1 MGIQGLL
8 PQLKSIMAPI
18 RMEELRGQT
27 VAVDTYSWLHK
38 GALSCG
44 DRLCKGIPTTRHIE
58 YCMHRVNM
66 LRHFGVKPILIF
78 DGGLLPIK
86 SDQETKRARSRKENL
101 ERAREHEAAGNSRAA
116 FECYQKAVDITP
128 RIASGLIEVLKKEKV
143 DYIVAPYEADAQM
156 TFLSINKLVDAVIT
170 EDSDLIPFGCSRIIF
185 KMDKFGQ
192 GVEYQI
198 TRLERNRELDF
209 NGFTRQMLLEMCIL
223 SGCDYL
229 PSLPGMGVKRA
240 HALIQKLKCY
250 EKVIKHLKYSA
261 VSVPPQYEESFK
273 KAIWA
278 FKFQRVYDPATE
290 DIIHLS
296 TVPHDLSE
304 DLEFLGPWLPQ
315 NIAKGIALG
324 NIDPLSKE
332 PFELKP
338 ECSAPAVDKVF
349 PTREPIAPSN
359 GRKRLDLPVQKNIL
373 TNYFCLAS
381 LEAKRKFRAPKVT
394 QKQQM
399 LNESL
404 PSPQTQDSGP
414 SDLIE
419 DTKLPTDTIQASQC
433 SSELLCSGPQDDRIN
448 AASQCS
454 SEHLSCEF
462 PLNVSANFS
471 PQCSSHGGGSDP
483 PYEDMDIKGRKVE
496 ADYCNENTIPTS
508 PCLMG
513 NLPGISEPSLLPHN
527 MGPSPSIPVRCY
539 TENIAA
545 SKNKDITVRSSYFKM
560 LNKRVCT
567 NQEDQLHDDGCDIET
582 CNLSGDQ
589 LRKSGM
595 LKRKLADIQNFE
607 DETLQPISSDDS
619 PAVIN
624 GDCDIDD
631 LDDQNIRTERRFGC
645 NVSHVD
651 TYSGI
656 AEKSM
661 DKFAALV
668 SSFRYPGSRASGLRA
683 PLKDV
688 KNTLSVRSVLRAPE
702 QGKFRWTANKT
713 DSGLPARSTYTSD
726 DKKIAASPP
735 DISTFAYG
743 PMKTVASDQGK
754 TAGKTTDSAGGPP
767 DLGTFAYTPMAT
779 TVCRPER
786 SKCTGTTM
794 RIAGSPPDLS
804 TFAYKP
810 MKAVVRHSDG
820 SRIRGT
826 TLKAAGGTSRS
837 RFK

>member
-8 PQLKSIMAPI
+8 PQLKSIMSPI
-18 RMEELRGQT
+18 SAEELRGQT

-66 LRHFGVKPILIF
+66 LRHFGVKPILVF

-86 SDQETKRARSRKENL
+86 SYQETKRSRSRKENL
-101 ERAREHEAAGNSRAA
+101 ERAREHEASGNSRAA

-128 RIASGLIEVLKKEKV
+128 RIASELIEVLKKEKV

-156 TFLSINKLVDAVIT
+156 TFLSVNKLVDAVIT

-192 GVEYQI
+192 GVEFQI
-198 TRLERNRELDF
+198 TRLERNRDLDF

-240 HALIQKLKCY
+240 HALIQKLKCH
-250 EKVIKHLKYSA
+250 EKVIKHLRYGA
-261 VSVPPQYEESFK
+261 VSVPPQYEEDFK

-296 TVPHDLSE
+296 S
-304 DLEFLGPWLPQ
+304 

-324 NIDPLSKE
+324 NIDPLTKE
-332 PFELKP
+332 PFEIKP
-338 ECSAPAVDKVF
+338 ECSAPAVHKVC

-359 GRKRLDLPVQKNIL
+359 GRKKLELPVQKNIL

-381 LEAKRKFRAPKVT
+381 LEAKREFRAPKVT
-394 QKQQM
+394 HKQQI

-404 PSPQTQDSGP
+404 PSPQTQGSGTPDSV
-414 SDLIE
+414 E
-419 DTKLPTDTIQASQC
+419 DTMLPTDHIQ
-433 SSELLCSGPQDDRIN
+433 
-448 AASQCS
+448 ASQCS
-454 SEHLSCEF
+454 SEHLSSEPPQNDPISVSSQCSSERFSCEY
-462 PLNVSANFS
+462 PLDDSANKS
-471 PQCSSHGGGSDP
+471 PQCSSLDGGSDP
-483 PYEDMDIKGRKVE
+483 PYKDTSIKDRKVE
-496 ADYCNENTIPTS
+496 ADYGNENTIPTS
-508 PCLMG
+508 PCLVG
-513 NLPGISEPSLLPHN
+513 NLPWTSEPFLLPHN
-527 MGPSPSIPVRCY
+527 MGPSLPVQHY
-539 TENIAA
+539 TESIVA
-545 SKNKDITVRSSYFKM
+545 SKNNDITARSSYFKTV
-560 LNKRVCT
+560 NKRICT
-567 NQEDQLHDDGCDIET
+567 DQEDQLDDDYDVGT
-582 CNLSGDQ
+582 GNLSGDQ

-595 LKRKLADIQNFE
+595 LKRRKLSGIQNFE
-607 DETLQPISSDDS
+607 DETLQPIHSDDS
-619 PAVIN
+619 PPVVDE
-624 GDCDIDD
+624 GQDTDD
-631 LDDQNIRTERRFGC
+631 PDDTNIRTERRFGC
-645 NVSHVD
+645 NVSHVN

-668 SSFRYPGSRASGLRA
+668 SSFRYPGPRASGLRA

-688 KNTLSVRSVLRAPE
+688 KNTLSVRSILKAPE
-702 QGKFRWTANKT
+702 QGTFRRTAKKT
-713 DSGLPARSTYTSD
+713 GLGPPSKSRYTSD
-726 DKKIAASPP
+726 DKESAASPP
-735 DISTFAYG
+735 DISTFAYR
-743 PMKTVASDQGK
+743 PMKTAASDQGK
-754 TAGKTTDSAGGPP
+754 TTGKATDTTDGPA
-767 DLGTFAYTPMAT
+767 DLGTFAYTSVAP
-779 TVCRPER
+779 TVCYPDQ
-786 SKCTGTTM
+786 SKYAGTAT
-794 RIAGSPPDLS
+794 RIADSPPDLS

-810 MKAVVRHSDG
+810 VKAAVRNLDG
-820 SRIRGT
+820 SRFTGT
-826 TLKAAGGTSRS
+826 TLKATRGPSRS
-837 RFK
+837 QFK

>member
-1 MGIQGLL
+1 M
-8 PQLKSIMAPI
+8 K
-18 RMEELRGQT
+18 
-27 VAVDTYSWLHK
+27 
-38 GALSCG
+38 
-44 DRLCKGIPTTRHIE
+44 
-58 YCMHRVNM
+58 
-66 LRHFGVKPILIF
+66 F
-78 DGGLLPIK
+78 
-86 SDQETKRARSRKENL
+86 
-101 ERAREHEAAGNSRAA
+101 
-116 FECYQKAVDITP
+116 
-128 RIASGLIEVLKKEKV
+128 KV
-143 DYIVAPYEADAQM
+143 
-156 TFLSINKLVDAVIT
+156 FSL
-170 EDSDLIPFGCSRIIF
+170 IIF
-185 KMDKFGQ
+185 
-192 GVEYQI
+192 
-198 TRLERNRELDF
+198 T
-209 NGFTRQMLLEMCIL
+209 
-223 SGCDYL
+223 
-229 PSLPGMGVKRA
+229 
-240 HALIQKLKCY
+240 
-250 EKVIKHLKYSA
+250 
-261 VSVPPQYEESFK
+261 
-273 KAIWA
+273 
-278 FKFQRVYDPATE
+278 
-290 DIIHLS
+290 
-296 TVPHDLSE
+296 
-304 DLEFLGPWLPQ
+304 WLPQ

-324 NIDPLSKE
+324 NIDPLTKE

-338 ECSAPAVDKVF
+338 ECSAPAVDKVY

-419 DTKLPTDTIQASQC
+419 DTKLPTDPIQASQC
-433 SSELLCSGPQDDRIN
+433 SSELLSSGPQDDPIN

-454 SEHLSCEF
+454 SEPLSCEF
-462 PLNVSANFS
+462 PLNVSANIS
-471 PQCSSHGGGSDP
+471 PHCSSHGGGSDP
-483 PYEDMDIKGRKVE
+483 PYEDMRKVE

-508 PCLMG
+508 PCLVG
-513 NLPGISEPSLLPHN
+513 KLPGVSEPSLFAHN
-527 MGPSPSIPVRCY
+527 MGPSVPVQCC

-560 LNKRVCT
+560 VNKRVCP
-567 NQEDQLHDDGCDIET
+567 NQEDQLHDDDCDIGT

-595 LKRKLADIQNFE
+595 LKRRKLSDIQNFE

-619 PAVIN
+619 PLVVD

-702 QGKFRWTANKT
+702 QGKFRWTAKKT
-713 DSGLPARSTYTSD
+713 DPGRASRYTSD
-726 DKKIAASPP
+726 DNKTTASLP

-743 PMKTVASDQGK
+743 PMKTVASDQGE
-754 TAGKTTDSAGGPP
+754 TAGKTTDSADGPP
-767 DLGTFAYTPMAT
+767 DLGRFAYTPMAT
-779 TVCRPER
+779 TVRRPEQ
-786 SKCTGTTM
+786 SKCTSTTT

-804 TFAYKP
+804 TFAYKS

-820 SRIRGT
+820 SRFRGT
-826 TLKAAGGTSRS
+826 TLKAALGTSWGG
-837 RFK
+837 FK

>member
-18 RMEELRGQT
+18 SAEELRGQT

-66 LRHFGVKPILIF
+66 LRHFGVKPILVF

-86 SDQETKRARSRKENL
+86 SYQETKRARSRKENL

-128 RIASGLIEVLKKEKV
+128 RIASELIEVLKKEKV

-156 TFLSINKLVDAVIT
+156 TFLSVNKLVDAVIT

-192 GVEYQI
+192 GVEFQI

-240 HALIQKLKCY
+240 HALIQKLKCH
-250 EKVIKHLKYSA
+250 EKVIKHLRYGA
-261 VSVPPQYEESFK
+261 VSVPPQYEEDFK

-296 TVPHDLSE
+296 SVPHDLIE

-324 NIDPLSKE
+324 NIDPLTKE
-332 PFELKP
+332 PFEIKP
-338 ECSAPAVDKVF
+338 ECSAPAVHKVC
-349 PTREPIAPSN
+349 PTREPTAPSN
-359 GRKRLDLPVQKNIL
+359 GRKKLDLPVQKNIL

-394 QKQQM
+394 HKQQI

-404 PSPQTQDSGP
+404 PSPQTQGSDTPDSV
-414 SDLIE
+414 E
-419 DTKLPTDTIQASQC
+419 DTRLPTDHIQ
-433 SSELLCSGPQDDRIN
+433 
-448 AASQCS
+448 ASQCS
-454 SEHLSCEF
+454 SEHLSSEPPQNDPISVGSQCSSERFSCEY
-462 PLNVSANFS
+462 PLDDSDNIS
-471 PQCSSHGGGSDP
+471 PQCSSLDGGIDTPCKDTSIID
-483 PYEDMDIKGRKVE
+483 RKVE
-496 ADYCNENTIPTS
+496 ADYGNENTISTS
-508 PCLMG
+508 SCLVG
-513 NLPGISEPSLLPHN
+513 NLSWTSEPFLLPHN
-527 MGPSPSIPVRCY
+527 VEPSIPVQHH
-539 TENIAA
+539 TKSIVA
-545 SKNKDITVRSSYFKM
+545 SKNNNITVRSSYFKTV
-560 LNKRVCT
+560 NKRVCT
-567 NQEDQLHDDGCDIET
+567 DQEDYDVGT
-582 CNLSGDQ
+582 GNLSGDQ

-595 LKRKLADIQNFE
+595 LKRRKLSGIQDFK
-607 DETLQPISSDDS
+607 DETLQPIHSDDS
-619 PAVIN
+619 PPVV
-624 GDCDIDD
+624 DEDQDTDD
-631 LDDQNIRTERRFGC
+631 PDDTNTRTERRFGC
-645 NVSHVD
+645 NVSHVN

-668 SSFRYPGSRASGLRA
+668 SSFRYPGPRASGLRA

-688 KNTLSVRSVLRAPE
+688 KNTLSVRSILKAPE
-702 QGKFRWTANKT
+702 QGTFRRTANKT
-713 DSGLPARSTYTSD
+713 GLGPPSKSRYTSD
-726 DKKIAASPP
+726 DKKSAASPP
-735 DISTFAYG
+735 DISTFAYR
-743 PMKTVASDQGK
+743 PMKTAASDQGK
-754 TAGKTTDSAGGPP
+754 TTGKATDSTDGPA
-767 DLGTFAYTPMAT
+767 DLGTFAYTSVAPA
-779 TVCRPER
+779 VCYPDR
-786 SKCTGTTM
+786 SKYAGTAT
-794 RIAGSPPDLS
+794 RIADTPPDLS

-810 MKAVVRHSDG
+810 VKGAVRNLGG
-820 SRIRGT
+820 SRFTGT
-826 TLKAAGGTSRS
+826 ALKATGGAGGPSRS
-837 RFK
+837 QFK